1 MNAWILC
8 LALAIGVLVLL
19 YFAKQ
24 KEGFEDFLQL
34 NTRFT
39 QQQDTY
45 FQDQAGKEIYVNPG
59 LNLDGLN
66 DAFYQPDL
74 YLAKSKDRDY
84 KNYLTENP
92 YNAFA
97 DKDTMCRQARYP
109 RDLPARAPRDVMAC
123 GWWFHPDVPSMGA
136 YGSLDGPVKT
146 DGLPP
151 GGQWTWD
158 ISTAVMKEDIKFC
171 KRITNCDLL
180 SVAGIAGRCGFCT
193 RLGYAVPINADGSDK
208 YPDSQIGACG
218 EPNKK
223 TPDDCKPQPEP
234 VVASDGVQCGTLGRP
249 SADNSIRLYNKKEC
263 DTLDGN
269 WVSNGECLMKGGG
282 SYSGACSELNV
293 PLATVSPRTCDPGPG
308 GALSKECLI
317 SLAAGI
323 GFTKAGAILG
333 NLYNNVPPGSTD
345 KQAIQMLATIG
356 ISIPDAVLGSG
367 KTDVQTAGETY
378 TKIYNAMTSAPKPM
392 LKEAAK
398 WLAVGS
404 DNFDVCNIES
414 KAIGPFDA
422 TCLQQAFREA
432 GCQASGGAYPT
443 KGTAAKYASMTWSEV
458 GTFFKKTYDSMK
470 SSDATTQDKATK
482 DCLGISY
489 FRPPTVEPRPKQ
501 YDGYTLYPN
510 SDNTDSI
517 MGFADGRDAS
527 DCKARCDA
535 DPNCK
540 AFNAVLNYG
549 PWGGKSGCVTKRTG
563 NPVIPFNKALGG
575 AIHLYKKDPKK
586 FDGYTLTANSD
597 RNGADIACYTDGRNA
612 DTCKAMCDANPA
624 CASFNEIDIPGW
636 KGCCLKTTATPVA
649 PFPQSTGDVHLYAK
663 QITAS
668 KLPKTIGGLMVWYDG
683 SDPNGNGAIPANGSN
698 INTWVNKA
706 GYSQY
711 NAVAINPAKYAA
723 GQKALFFNGTSVYST
738 QYPADPARETMFI
751 VFNTNPSNKLRRSA
765 LLSGY
770 TGARGLWTGY
780 TDGAGSGYGAV
791 GILSSDIRW
800 NATTPAGSYAYG
812 TTALATGQISGGSS
826 YVSLNAKTVY
836 SGPTNFTAKTV
847 TFIGQQYGAR
857 PSIPYVYEG
866 HAMEILIYN
875 TVLSS
880 ADIRRVQEF
889 LAAKWGFKLA

>member
-19 YFAKQ
+19 YFAKR
-24 KEGFEDFLQL
+24 KEGFEDFLHL

-39 QQQDTY
+39 NQQDMY
-45 FQDQAGKEIYVNPG
+45 FQDQVGKEIYVNPG
-59 LNLDGLN
+59 LKLDGLN

-92 YNAFA
+92 YNAFEG
-97 DKDTMCRQARYP
+97 KDTMCRKARHP
-109 RDLPARAPRDVMAC
+109 RDLPARAPRDVLAC

-158 ISTAVMKEDIKFC
+158 ISTAVMKEDVKFC

-193 RLGYAVPINADGSDK
+193 RLGHAVPINADGSDK

-223 TPDDCKPQPEP
+223 TPDECKPPPEP
-234 VVASDGVQCGTLGRP
+234 IVASDGVQCGTLGRP
-249 SADNSIRLYNKKEC
+249 SADNSIRLYKKEEC

-269 WVSNGECLMKGGG
+269 WVPNGECLMKGGG
-282 SYSGACSELNV
+282 SYSAACSGLNV
-293 PLATVSPRTCDPGPG
+293 PLATVSPRTCDPGPS

-323 GFTKAGAILG
+323 GFTKAGAVLG
-333 NLYNNVPPGSTD
+333 NLYNNVPPSDTD
-345 KQAIQMLATIG
+345 KQAIEMLATIG
-356 ISIPDAVLGSG
+356 ISIPEAVLGSG
-367 KTDVQTAGETY
+367 RTDVHTASETY
-378 TKIYNAMTSAPKPM
+378 TKIYNAMTAAPKPM

-398 WLAVGS
+398 WLAIGT
-404 DNFDVCNIES
+404 DNFDVCDIDP
-414 KAIGPFDA
+414 KAVGPFDA
-422 TCLQQAFREA
+422 TCLKQAFREA

-443 KGTAAKYASMTWSEV
+443 QATAAKYASMTWSEV
-458 GTFFKKTYDSMK
+458 GNFFKKTYDSMK
-470 SSDATTQDKATK
+470 ASDATTQDKATK

-489 FRPPTVEPRPKQ
+489 FRPPPVAPRPKQ

-510 SDNTDSI
+510 SDNTDSLV
-517 MGFADGRDAS
+517 GFADGRDAS

-586 FDGYTLTANSD
+586 YDGYTLTANSD
-597 RNGADIACYTDGRNA
+597 RGGNDLGCYTDGRSA
-612 DTCKAMCDANPA
+612 DSCKAMCDANPA
-624 CASFNEIDIPGW
+624 CAAFNDVDAAGW
-636 KGCCLKTTATPVA
+636 KGCCLKATATPVA
-649 PFPQSTGDVHLYAK
+649 PFPQNVGDVHFYAK
-663 QITAS
+663 QNTA
-668 KLPKTIGGLMVWYDG
+668 PKAVCGVNSGDNIYCADQNIESSPNWTQIPGGLSNVSVSAGKLGGANSGDGIWFADNYKNASWVNAWGALVQVSQDKGVVVGVNRGDNIYYADNGDKARPNWTQIPGALTNVCISNGALYGCNRQQAIFYAANYKNPQWVNIPGGLRQISADKGVVCGVNSGDGIWCYD
-683 SDPNGNGAIPANGSN
+683 NGNPSAPNWFNVPGGLKWVSVRNGTLYGANRNDDI
-698 INTWVNKA
+698 
-706 GYSQY
+706 YY
-711 NAVAINPAKYAA
+711 NANYRTGNWVLLP
-723 GQKALFFNGTSVYST
+723 G
-738 QYPADPARETMFI
+738 
-751 VFNTNPSNKLRRSA
+751 KLKQVDFD
-765 LLSGY
+765 
-770 TGARGLWTGY
+770 RG
-780 TDGAGSGYGAV
+780 
-791 GILSSDIRW
+791 
-800 NATTPAGSYAYG
+800 
-812 TTALATGQISGGSS
+812 
-826 YVSLNAKTVY
+826 
-836 SGPTNFTAKTV
+836 
-847 TFIGQQYGAR
+847 
-857 PSIPYVYEG
+857 
-866 HAMEILIYN
+866 
-875 TVLSS
+875 
-880 ADIRRVQEF
+880 
-889 LAAKWGFKLA
+889 

>member
-1 MNAWILC
+1 MKAWILC
-8 LALAIGVLVLL
+8 LALVIGALVLL
-19 YFAKQ
+19 YFARR

-39 QQQDTY
+39 KQQDTY

-59 LNLDGLN
+59 LKLDGLN
-66 DAFYQPDL
+66 DALYQPDM
-74 YLAKSKDRDY
+74 YLANSKDRDY
-84 KNYLTENP
+84 KDYLTENP
-92 YNAFA
+92 YNAFEG
-97 DKDTMCRQARYP
+97 KDSMCRQARHP
-109 RDLPARAPRDVMAC
+109 RDLPPRAPRDVTAC

-193 RLGYAVPINADGSDK
+193 RLGYAVPINTDGSDK

-223 TPDDCKPQPEP
+223 TPDECKPPPEP
-234 VVASDGVQCGTLGRP
+234 IVASDGVQCRTLGHP
-249 SADNSIRLYNKKEC
+249 SPDNAIRLYKKEEC

-269 WVSNGECLMKGGG
+269 WVPNGECLMKDGG
-282 SYSGACSELNV
+282 SYSAACSGLNV
-293 PLATVSPRTCDPGPG
+293 PLQTVSPRTCDPGPS

-323 GFTKAGAILG
+323 GFTRAGAILG
-333 NLYNNVPPGSTD
+333 NLYNNVPPGVAD
-345 KQAIQMLATIG
+345 KQAIDMLATIG
-356 ISIPDAVLGSG
+356 ISIPSAVLGSG
-367 KTDVQTAGETY
+367 MTDVQTAGETY
-378 TKIYNAMTSAPKPM
+378 TKIYNAMTAAPKPM

-398 WLAVGS
+398 WLAVGT
-404 DNFDVCNIES
+404 DNFDVCDIES
-414 KAIGPFDA
+414 KAVGPFDA

-443 KGTAAKYASMTWSEV
+443 KATAAKYASMTWNEV
-458 GTFFKKTYDSMK
+458 GNFFKKTYDSMK
-470 SSDATTQDKATK
+470 ATDVNTQDKATK

-489 FRPPTVEPRPKQ
+489 FRPPPVAPRPKQ
-501 YDGYTLYPN
+501 YDGYTLYAN
-510 SDNTDSI
+510 SDNTDYLV
-517 MGFADGRDAS
+517 GFSDGRDAS

-540 AFNAVLNYG
+540 AFNAVIGYG

-563 NPVIPFNKALGG
+563 YPVIPFNKALGG
-575 AIHLYKKDPKK
+575 AIHLYKKNPKK
-586 FDGYTLTANSD
+586 YDGYTLTANSD
-597 RNGADIACYTDGRNA
+597 RGGADIACYTDGRNVES
-612 DTCKAMCDANPA
+612 CKAMCDANPA
-624 CASFNEIDIPGW
+624 CVAFNEVDIGAW
-636 KGCCLKTTATPVA
+636 KGCCLKASATPVG
-649 PFPQSTGDVHLYAK
+649 PFPQNVGDVHFYAK
-663 QITAS
+663 QFAAS
-668 KLPKTIGGLMVWYDG
+668 TFPKTIGGLMVWYDG
-683 SDPNGNGAIPANGSN
+683 SDPSGNGSVPADGAT
-698 INTWVNKA
+698 INTWINKA

-711 NAVAINPAKYAA
+711 NAVAITPAKYAA
-723 GQKALFFNGTSVYST
+723 SSKALFFNGTNIYST
-738 QYPADPARETMFI
+738 QYPADPANETMFI
-751 VFNTNPSNKLRRSA
+751 VFNTNPSNKRQRAA

-770 TGARGLWTGY
+770 TGARGFWTGY

-791 GILSSDIRW
+791 GILSSDIQW
-800 NATTPAGSYAYG
+800 DATTPTGSYAYG
-812 TTALATGQISGGSS
+812 STALATGQISGGRS
-826 YVSLNAKTVY
+826 YVSLNAGTAY
-836 SGPTNFTAKTV
+836 AGPTNFTRGTT

-857 PSIPYVYEG
+857 PSVPYVYEG

-875 TVLSS
+875 TALSS
-880 ADIRRVQEF
+880 TDIRRVQEF
-889 LAAKWGFKLA
+889 LANKWGLKL